1 MKAGLPRIGYTPCL
15 PPFRSFAC
23 FPGSC
28 VLFDAFFIGPHTS
41 EHNEVAERNHCNIF
55 ETAQAHAL
63 YTSIKNRGDKVQY
76 IVRFRD
82 WRLTHSVTL
91 ALDVPKIKWVLS
103 AVCSVSKI
111 WKKEVFPRLYHPSV
125 PLNPYFMATYL
136 DMDSLM
142 ARDEMDWFLRAGSGD
157 LERSCFGT
165 PDGNG
170 KREDGASYPLGYPD
184 MG

>member
-1 MKAGLPRIGYTPCL
+1 MGTIGSGE
-15 PPFRSFAC
+15 F
-23 FPGSC
+23 
-28 VLFDAFFIGPHTS
+28 
-41 EHNEVAERNHCNIF
+41 N
-55 ETAQAHAL
+55 
-63 YTSIKNRGDKVQY
+63 NR
-76 IVRFRD
+76 
-82 WRLTHSVTL
+82 
-91 ALDVPKIKWVLS
+91 P
-103 AVCSVSKI
+103 VCSVSKI